1 MSRVSLTVLA
11 LKKLKTGVPRCG
23 GLSQILSRASGLST
37 LRLRQL
43 GPVLW
48 PLCWVDGSGREC
60 GSIPVMYQVVT
71 RVILLR
77 PCCIYHLLGIV
88 FLFPKE
94 QTEAGSL
101 SNLPKVRGRTLFWV
115 FSCLKVLLFL
125 THRLLFS
132 LRTAFATPRASCHYR
147 GLKAH
152 N

>member
-1 MSRVSLTVLA
+1 MSRVSLTALA
-11 LKKLKTGVPRCG
+11 LKKLKTGVPPCG
-23 GLSQILSRASGLST
+23 GLSQTLSRASGLST

-48 PLCWVDGSGREC
+48 PLCWLMGQERNMVRYLLCTRWSHVSSYSDL
-60 GSIPVMYQVVT
+60 VVFT
-71 RVILLR
+71 I
-77 PCCIYHLLGIV
+77 LLGIV